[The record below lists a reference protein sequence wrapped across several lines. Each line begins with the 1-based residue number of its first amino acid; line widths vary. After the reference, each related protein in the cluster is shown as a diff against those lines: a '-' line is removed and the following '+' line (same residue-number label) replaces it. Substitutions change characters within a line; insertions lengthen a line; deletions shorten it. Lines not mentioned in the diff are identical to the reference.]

1 MFSED
6 DSLERYPPKIDDNH
20 EAGTPLAFFT
30 LVFALSLPF
39 WVLGY
44 VFDVELM
51 PGLPLA
57 SLMVVCPALAAV
69 ILRWRAFGG
78 RRAVAFLGR
87 AVDVRRLSGPAFIAL
102 LILINPVIYAVS
114 YAIQRAMG
122 VDLPAP
128 DIRLGPTLVLLA
140 LFLVAAT
147 AEELGWTGHVLEPLR
162 RRWGIVGAGLIIGL
176 ACALWH
182 VVALVQV
189 GRAID
194 WILWWALG
202 TVTARVLIVWL
213 YTRTGQSVFGISLY
227 HALSNL
233 CWQSFP
239 VQGSYFDPRID
250 ALVTVAI
257 AIVLVRNT
265 PAKRPDARDGVNDE
279 KTA

>member
-1 MFSED
+1 MGQTRSDMRGREQ
-6 DSLERYPPKIDDNH
+6 
-20 EAGTPLAFFT
+20 AGTPLAFFT

-69 ILRWRAFGG
+69 ILRWRTFGG

-87 AVDVRRLSGPAFIAL
+87 ALDIRRLSGPPFIAL
-102 LILINPVIYAVS
+102 LILINPVIYAAS
-114 YAIQRAMG
+114 YAIQSAMG

-176 ACALWH
+176 VCAAWH
-182 VVALVQV
+182 LVALVQV
-189 GRAID
+189 GRAMD
-194 WILWWALG
+194 WVLWWALG
-202 TVTARVLIVWL
+202 TVTARVIIVWL

-233 CWQSFP
+233 CWQTFP

-257 AIVLVRNT
+257 AIVFVRNA
-265 PAKRPDARDGVNDE
+265 PRQRPDTTIGVDDE
-279 KTA
+279 KAS

>member
-1 MFSED
+1 LKRSLCNASD
-6 DSLERYPPKIDDNH
+6 DDQA
-20 EAGTPLAFFT
+20 AGTPLAFFA
-30 LVFALSLPF
+30 LVAALSLPF

-44 VFDVELM
+44 YFNVELM

-57 SLMVVCPALAAV
+57 SLMVVCPTLAAI

-78 RRAVAFLGR
+78 RRAMAFLAR
-87 AVDVRRLSGPAFIAL
+87 ALDIRRLSGPAFIAL
-102 LILINPVIYAVS
+102 LILINPVIYAAS
-114 YAIQRAMG
+114 YAIQLAMG

-128 DIRLGPTLVLLA
+128 DIRLGQTLVLLA
-140 LFLVAAT
+140 VFLVAAT
-147 AEELGWTGHVLEPLR
+147 AEELGWTGHVLDPLL
-162 RRWGIVGAGLIIGL
+162 RRWGIVRAGLIVGV

-189 GRAID
+189 GRPAD
-194 WILWWALG
+194 WVLWWALG
-202 TVTARVLIVWL
+202 TVAARVLIAWL

-257 AIVLVRNT
+257 TVVLVR
-265 PAKRPDARDGVNDE
+265 
-279 KTA
+279 TAPGASLTR